1 MLFLGLYVMAIVL
14 SGCDALRPGLSVPS
28 QRWALRSS
36 IADSPNAAASWQEEV
51 DAALDIDAPCE
62 KRQETLRGL
71 LQNSEKREA
80 FVKDVQAAL
89 RETDLEQ
96 RISKLSAGKTKKAL
110 LGLEEFRKQLVS
122 DILPSLPQTLLQQ
135 SQQAKPL
142 APPSAKDV
150 QGLVE
155 QLRDIAQDPIALQ
168 STTEEVR
175 REFKNIFR
183 STPQGL
189 DTPKY
194 EVTRVGKGFEIR
206 SYAGYSVAQAKAGEG
221 ASVVGDGVASGRLF
235 NTLAAFI
242 FGENEGKS
250 KLSMTTPVITRQDSM
265 AFPLPSG
272 VTSADAPKPLDASGI
287 EVKDVPASTVAAREF
302 SGIATQAEVAKQR
315 AMLEDALLF
324 EGIQV
329 DNLSLTV
336 LQYNSPLTLPWL
348 RRNEVLLT
356 VLP

>member
-1 MLFLGLYVMAIVL
+1 MLALAL
-14 SGCDALRPGLSVPS
+14 SGCEALRPGIPVVVG
-28 QRWALRSS
+28 RWALRSS
-36 IADSPNAAASWQEEV
+36 VVDSSSTNPVSSWQEDV
-51 DAALDIDAPCE
+51 DSALDIDASCE

-71 LQNSEKREA
+71 LQSSEKREA
-80 FVKDVQAAL
+80 ILKDVQAAL
-89 RETDLEQ
+89 RETDVEARLG
-96 RISKLSAGKTKKAL
+96 KVSAGKTKKAL
-110 LGLEEFRKQLVS
+110 LGLEEFRKQLIT

-135 SQQAKPL
+135 TQQAKPL
-142 APPSAKDV
+142 TPPSPKDV

-183 STPQGL
+183 STPLGL
-189 DTPKY
+189 DSPKY
-194 EVTRVGKGFEIR
+194 DVVRVGNGFEMR
-206 SYAGYSVAQAKAGEG
+206 SYSGYSVVQAKAGGG
-221 ASVVGDGVASGRLF
+221 ASVVGDVAASGRLF
-235 NTLAAFI
+235 NTLASFI
-242 FGENEGKS
+242 FGENKDKS
-250 KLSMTTPVITRQDSM
+250 KLSMTTPVITTQDYM

-272 VTSADAPKPLDASGI
+272 VTAADAPKPLEASGV
-287 EVKDVPASTVAAREF
+287 EVKDVPATTVAAREF

-315 AMLEDALLF
+315 ALLEDALLF
-324 EGIQV
+324 EGIQA

-356 VLP
+356 VLAT